1 MRKRV
6 ERLVRQYTDARRRRL
21 RFEALMTALSVL
33 VTGGV
38 FWQLRRNGTAISDET
53 AVPAAELAEAGETV
67 VETDADPPDETA
79 RSGIAEEPED
89 WESALPVFT
98 DESPQQR
105 IAAIAAS
112 QLGYTEGSAE
122 VLLSDDGTS
131 RAGYT
136 RYGAWYGNPYGEW
149 NTMFTYFCMYYAG
162 IEKTE
167 IPYGSGC
174 WAWYETLTEQNMI
187 KPCGEEQAGDIVF
200 FDTDADGEPDR
211 TGIVTGTEE
220 TEEGTEL
227 KTIEGNCEGS
237 VAEKQYLRGGSE
249 MLGVL
254 SADVYVTDLPE
265 GVMLIDYSGDTE
277 SGIHVAAQA
286 AAGVFPEGTVMKAAD
301 VPQSDAMQAASE
313 AHGENAQILDAVAV
327 DISFYNAEGEEIEP
341 AAGESVS
348 VQITL
353 PEEKQLAE
361 GVHTLVHVDNE
372 GESALVNGANVTA
385 DGAVFEAESFS
396 VYIVTSLGR
405 KIEYQDGETITLK
418 VGESFTLYAEDL
430 PLDCDL
436 YYKIWYNEN
445 EYISPSVWNLDSRN
459 ALIES
464 GDYHITKFPNPE
476 GGGTERHELTFT
488 ALKPTPNNITLPRIL
503 PPENNGNSIYYNV
516 RITGSPFMVETSH
529 GFKDSDRIRE
539 YLDIYDGTT
548 YGLEMPY
555 HLVEGHE
562 GYVLNGSG
570 RPYQLP
576 VGDTVTFYV
585 DTASADD
592 TFTYGNRNA
601 DNNGWVAGDTIREI
615 VSSETTPLGNGM
627 YRHQVT
633 LKGKAAGYVQVT
645 NSGTDEEFWIRIWQP
660 DTGGN
665 TGQKM
670 NHADMEIADG
680 GTYTISSTDV
690 DEDGNTIVEV
700 KVYQA
705 DVTFVNDAYLYRK
718 NNEVVQH
725 YTSEM
730 DPNYPLYTAKVQRNA
745 DGSIYYDSNNRPVF
759 LDANGNPL
767 ARDSSGKQ
775 ILKDGD
781 NWLTVPDENYPVG
794 DYEQFGVPGGTQY
807 EMTSAWIMNVSA
819 KQWTKPFD
827 ATEVDHATFNVNLH
841 LTPKKKYTYKLDSDG
856 NMVPQVDP
864 FNPDN
869 NWDGADDNLTS
880 YDPEG
885 LLFKLNHQDVLD
897 AMNKCPV
904 NNGLDFTAKAEFT
917 VLQLPV
923 QKKLL
928 NGSLKDK
935 SFTFDVIDLNATP
948 LDSTI
953 VENNRAIADST
964 VSDENGL
971 GMLSNMRFFE
981 EGTYYFELK
990 ERIPELEDR
999 EGYNYDDSSI
1009 FLRVDVVKEDETGFL
1024 VALPTFLKDNGSGD
1038 PSTFPKDTER
1048 KEAEFTN
1055 YKGYELPQT
1064 GGTGPLPYL
1073 AGGMILI
1080 SAAFVLPLIRR
1091 RKEDEFDS

>member
-53 AVPAAELAEAGETV
+53 AVPAAELAEAGEPV

-149 NTMFTYFCMYYAG
+149 NTMFTYFSMYYAG

-174 WAWYETLTEQNMI
+174 WAWYETLTEQDMI

-227 KTIEGNCEGS
+227 KIIEGNCEGS

-372 GESALVNGANVTA
+372 GESALVNGASVTA

-396 VYIVTSLGR
+396 VYVMASTGKTAGNYSN
-405 KIEYQDGETITLK
+405 GETIYLHVGESITLK
-418 VGESFTLYAEDL
+418 VDAETPNTYFKVYDGWDNGAGKAYLMPNIYQDSQVHTWGNDKNYTYYSTVKKEKNAAGEEVEVT
-430 PLDCDL
+430 
-436 YYKIWYNEN
+436 YYHNE
-445 EYISPSVWNLDSRN
+445 V
-459 ALIES
+459 
-464 GDYHITKFPNPE
+464 
-476 GGGTERHELTFT
+476 TFT
-488 ALKPTPNNITLPRIL
+488 ANYPTPAGSTLRIHSPTGEDFNVVITDIPANAI
-503 PPENNGNSIYYNV
+503 
-516 RITGSPFMVETSH
+516 MVKSAH
-529 GFKDSDRIRE
+529 GYKDVNQIRE
-539 YLDIYDGTT
+539 WLGRYDGTT
-548 YGLEMPY
+548 YSLDFPWGFGM
-555 HLVEGHE
+555 HNEG
-562 GYVLNGSG
+562 GYVPNSKE
-570 RPYQLP
+570 RPYIIR
-576 VGDTVTFYV
+576 VGDTFDFYT
-585 DTASADD
+585 DSSSAGDS
-592 TFTYGNRNA
+592 FTYTFEDGKGGSVSDVAAITQSTGSTHHAVTVTGTNPGMIHFKFSGS
-601 DNNGWVAGDTIREI
+601 NNEMWVKVMDRTGTSAF
-615 VSSETTPLGNGM
+615 S
-627 YRHQVT
+627 QT
-633 LKGKAAGYVQVT
+633 L
-645 NSGTDEEFWIRIWQP
+645 
-660 DTGGN
+660 
-665 TGQKM
+665 

-680 GTYTISSTDV
+680 GTYTISSTHV
-690 DEDGNTIVEV
+690 ENGKTIIDV
-700 KVYQA
+700 KVYRA
-705 DVTFVNDAYLYRK
+705 AITYVNDAYIYDA
-718 NNEVVQH
+718 NGNPVQH
-725 YTSEM
+725 YTSKP
-730 DPNYPLYTAKVQRNA
+730 DSNYPLYAAKLQRNA
-745 DGSIYYDSNNRPVF
+745 DGTVYYDNNYKPVF
-759 LDANGNPL
+759 LDADGNPL

-775 ILKDGD
+775 ILKDNDG
-781 NWLTVPDENYPVG
+781 NWLTVPDTNYPLG
-794 DYEQFGVPGGTQY
+794 DYEQFGVPGDTQY
-807 EMTSAWIMNVSA
+807 EMASAWIANLSSKA
-819 KQWTKPFD
+819 NKKTYD
-827 ATEVDHATFNVNLH
+827 AMDADHSEFNVNMH
-841 LTPKKKYTYKLDSDG
+841 LEPQEKYSYVISPDGTLSLQSSDTS
-856 NMVPQVDP
+856 
-864 FNPDN
+864 
-869 NWDGADDNLTS
+869 WDGSDDDLKDH
-880 YDPEG
+880 DPTNI
-885 LLFKLNHQDVLD
+885 LFKLDHQDVLD
-897 AMNKCPV
+897 AMNKCPL

-917 VLQLPV
+917 VLQLPIE
-923 QKKLL
+923 KHLL
-928 NGSLKDK
+928 NGTLKNEQ
-935 SFTFDVIDLNATP
+935 FTFDVIDLNDEP
-948 LDSTI
+948 LNSTQM
-953 VENNRAIADST
+953 ENNVAIAEST
-964 VSDENGL
+964 SCDAAGKA
-971 GMLSNMRFFE
+971 MLSGMRFGAK
-981 EGTYYFELK
+981 GTYYFKLQ
-990 ERIPELEDR
+990 ERIPELAQRD
-999 EGYNYDDSSI
+999 GYNYDETEIYLKVEVTKTTD
-1009 FLRVDVVKEDETGFL
+1009 TGFL
-1024 VALPTFLKDNGSGD
+1024 VAVPTFLKDDGSGNPKNFPVD
-1038 PSTFPKDTER
+1038 PARSK
-1048 KEAEFTN
+1048 AEFTN

-1091 RKEDEFDS
+1091 RKEDECDS

>member
-53 AVPAAELAEAGETV
+53 AVPAAELAEAGEPV

-174 WAWYETLTEQNMI
+174 WAWYETLTEQDMI

-227 KTIEGNCEGS
+227 KIIEGNCEGS

-313 AHGENAQILDAVAV
+313 AHGENARILDAVAV

-396 VYIVTSLGR
+396 VYVMASTGKTAGNYSN
-405 KIEYQDGETITLK
+405 GETIRLK
-418 VGESFTLYAEDL
+418 VGQTFTFDWVDESNNNMSLWNNWNETGRYSYMTQDGYYSKWAEGDKIHHQVKYRADHVTEANTNLILHTPSGENITIIITDESDL
-430 PLDCDL
+430 PIMVNSAHG
-436 YYKIWYNEN
+436 YKDVNQ
-445 EYISPSVWNLDSRN
+445 
-459 ALIES
+459 
-464 GDYHITKFPNPE
+464 
-476 GGGTERHELTFT
+476 
-488 ALKPTPNNITLPRIL
+488 
-503 PPENNGNSIYYNV
+503 
-516 RITGSPFMVETSH
+516 
-529 GFKDSDRIRE
+529 IRE
-539 YLDIYDGTT
+539 WLGAYDGTT
-548 YGLEMPY
+548 FSLDFPWSFGM
-555 HLVEGHE
+555 HNEG
-562 GYVLNGSG
+562 GYVPNSKE
-570 RPYQLP
+570 RPYIIR
-576 VGDTVTFYV
+576 VGDTFDFYT
-585 DTASADD
+585 DSSSAGDS
-592 TFTYGNRNA
+592 FTYTFEDGKGGSVSDVAAITQSTGSTHHAVTVTGSNPGMIHFKFSGS
-601 DNNGWVAGDTIREI
+601 NNELWVKVLDRTGTSAF
-615 VSSETTPLGNGM
+615 S
-627 YRHQVT
+627 QT
-633 LKGKAAGYVQVT
+633 L
-645 NSGTDEEFWIRIWQP
+645 
-660 DTGGN
+660 
-665 TGQKM
+665 

-680 GTYTISSTDV
+680 GTYTISSTHV
-690 DEDGNTIVEV
+690 ENGKTIIDV
-700 KVYQA
+700 KVYRA
-705 DVTFVNDAYLYRK
+705 AITYVNDAYIYDA
-718 NNEVVQH
+718 NGNPVQH
-725 YTSEM
+725 YTSKP
-730 DPNYPLYTAKVQRNA
+730 DSNYPLYVAKLQRNA
-745 DGSIYYDSNNRPVF
+745 DGTVYYDNNYKPVF
-759 LDANGNPL
+759 LDADGNPL

-775 ILKDGD
+775 ILKDNDG
-781 NWLTVPDENYPVG
+781 NWLTVPDTNYPLG
-794 DYEQFGVPGGTQY
+794 DYEQFGVPGDTQY
-807 EMTSAWIMNVSA
+807 EMASAWIANLSSKA
-819 KQWTKPFD
+819 NKKTYD
-827 ATEVDHATFNVNLH
+827 AMDADHSEFNVNMH
-841 LTPKKKYTYKLDSDG
+841 LEPQEKYSYVISPDGTLSLQSSDTS
-856 NMVPQVDP
+856 
-864 FNPDN
+864 
-869 NWDGADDNLTS
+869 WDGSDDDLKDH
-880 YDPEG
+880 DPTNI
-885 LLFKLNHQDVLD
+885 LFKLDHQDVLD
-897 AMNKCPV
+897 AMNKCPL

-917 VLQLPV
+917 VLQLPIE
-923 QKKLL
+923 KHLL
-928 NGSLKDK
+928 NGTLKNEQ
-935 SFTFDVIDLNATP
+935 FTFDVIDLNDEP
-948 LDSTI
+948 LNSTQI
-953 VENNRAIADST
+953 ENNVAIAEST
-964 VSDENGL
+964 SCDAAGKA
-971 GMLSNMRFFE
+971 MLSSMRFGA
-981 EGTYYFELK
+981 EGTYYFKLQ
-990 ERIPELEDR
+990 ERIPELAQRD
-999 EGYNYDDSSI
+999 GYSYDETEIYLKVEVTKTAD
-1009 FLRVDVVKEDETGFL
+1009 TGFL
-1024 VALPTFLKDNGSGD
+1024 VAVPTFLKDDGSGKPKNFPVD
-1038 PSTFPKDTER
+1038 PARSK
-1048 KEAEFTN
+1048 AEFTN

-1091 RKEDEFDS
+1091 RKEDECDS